1 MKLKNNSR
9 HSLVKWVAISTILVV
24 VLATGGYFGFQY
36 YQYYQA
42 DKIYSVDD
50 IVSLPNFKIDIT
62 KSEFKS
68 VDLSLDKDSITKYG
82 GLDKQE
88 NCTTQSRERTWWKA
102 WDNDPDALWVQ
113 LGPSDYDI
121 CNRRNLSR
129 NTINEYLKNNDRLH
143 IDYKIIATNNIDTT
157 KLKIELVLDS
167 GRKLDEQISAFKGN
181 QFFPL
186 GAQYKSKELEKVLDV
201 PGPIYTSEREYIP
214 YKPYFVS
221 SLGGDIN
228 KGLERAGSISADIR
242 KSEENIDLKVT
253 YENQVRVIRIHR

>member
-1 MKLKNNSR
+1 M
-9 HSLVKWVAISTILVV
+9 VASTNK
-24 VLATGGYFGFQY
+24 
-36 YQYYQA
+36 
-42 DKIYSVDD
+42 KIA
-50 IVSLPNFKIDIT
+50 L
-62 KSEFKS
+62 
-68 VDLSLDKDSITKYG
+68 L
-82 GLDKQE
+82 
-88 NCTTQSRERTWWKA
+88 SRESELGGKA
-102 WDNDPDALWVQ
+102 WDNDPDAPWVQ